1 LVAAVLCNRK
11 PEEVAKLQEEVRVS
25 MQARIKK

>member
-11 PEEVAKLQEEVRVS
+11 PEEVKKLQEEIRVS
-25 MQARIKK
+25 MQARLKK